1 MIISSTAFPPKAYIL
16 TSILLTSMT
25 KAFVDRKDE
34 LDFLEERYNSND
46 FEFVLIYG
54 RRRVGKTELIKKFT
68 ENKPSIYC
76 LSSLEDKEKQLE
88 SIANKIHSH
97 FEGFEPKIQN
107 WTDLFR
113 YFSDKVEKKTVLIID
128 EFPYL
133 IEQSDSIPSYFQKFV
148 DEYLKDKDLMLILCG
163 SSIGMME
170 ELMAYRNPLYGRRT
184 GQLDM
189 KPFKF
194 KEAKKMF
201 PAETFEE
208 KIRYYSVFGGVPFYL
223 QKLTEKSLDKN
234 IKEKVCRNVEI
245 LYEEPQILLRQEFRK
260 PNRYFSI
267 MESIASGNTTPKAI
281 SDDTKIPLQSI
292 SKYLKEL
299 EKIRL
304 IDHEKPITAS
314 KKRSRR
320 GLYKITDN
328 FFDFWFHFIGPHLS
342 DIEENHLK
350 FVDDHV
356 MPDLDRYVG
365 KKFEKVC
372 REFLREKSKQDEGFM
387 FPEIGRWWYKENE
400 IDIVG
405 LNERENR
412 ILLAE
417 CKWSKNKVGLDLL
430 NDLKEKSKKVRWK
443 NENRDEKYALF
454 SRSGFTDKLN
464 KHASECDD
472 LKIYSLTDM
481 KDIL

>member
-1 MIISSTAFPPKAYIL
+1 
-16 TSILLTSMT
+16 MT
-25 KAFVDRKDE
+25 KRFIDRKDE
-34 LDFLEERYNSND
+34 IDFLEKRYHSND
-46 FEFVLIYG
+46 FELVLIYG
-54 RRRVGKTELIKKFT
+54 RRRVGKTELIKKFI
-68 ENKPSIYC
+68 EDKPSIYC
-76 LSSLEDKEKQLE
+76 LSSLEDKEKQLK

-97 FEGFEPKIQN
+97 FEGFKPEIQE

-113 YFSDKVEKKTVLIID
+113 YFSEKVEEKTVLVID

-133 IEQSDSIPSYFQKFV
+133 IEQNDSIPSYFQKFV
-148 DEYLKDKDLMLILCG
+148 DEYLKEKDLMLILCG

-184 GQLDM
+184 GQIDL
-189 KPFKF
+189 KPFRF
-194 KEAKKMF
+194 KDAKKMF
-201 PAETFEE
+201 PTKSFEE

-223 QKLTEKSLDKN
+223 QKLTETTLDKN
-234 IKEKVCRNVEI
+234 IKEKVCSNVEI
-245 LYEEPQILLRQEFRK
+245 LHEEPQILLRQEFRK

-267 MESIASGNTTPKAI
+267 MKSIASGNTTPKAI
-281 SDDTKIPLQSI
+281 SDNTKIPLQSVP
-292 SKYLKEL
+292 KYLKEL

-320 GLYKITDN
+320 GIYKISDN

-342 DIEENHLK
+342 DIEEDHEK
-350 FVDDHV
+350 FVDDHI

-372 REFLREKSKQDEGFM
+372 RGFLREKSKQDKNYS
-387 FPEIGRWWYKENE
+387 FPKIGRWWYKENE

-405 LNERENR
+405 LNERENK
-412 ILLAE
+412 ILFTE
-417 CKWSKNKVGLDLL
+417 CKWSKNKAGMDLL

-443 NENRDEKYALF
+443 NDDREERYALF
-454 SRSGFTDKLN
+454 SKSGFDDKL
-464 KHASECDD
+464 KEQASEYEEVH
-472 LKIYSLTDM
+472 LYSLEDM
-481 KDIL
+481 KKSF